1 MKFLDC
7 TTEKGREAL
16 AKLYKEM
23 TGKDFT
29 PPQEVEWESLE
40 EMEKMMQEVP
50 NYTISVQ
57 GRR

>member
-7 TTEKGREAL
+7 TTEKGRENL
-16 AKLYKEM
+16 ERLYKEM

-29 PPQEVEWESLE
+29 PPKEDEMESLE
-40 EMEKMMQEVP
+40 EIRKIMEEPP

>member
-1 MKFLDC
+1 MNFLDC
-7 TTEKGREAL
+7 TTEKGRENL

-23 TGKDFT
+23 TGKDFV

>member
-7 TTEKGREAL
+7 TTEKGRENL
-16 AKLYKEM
+16 ARLYKEI
-23 TGKDFT
+23 TGKDFV

>member
-7 TTEKGREAL
+7 TTEKGRENL
-16 AKLYKEM
+16 ERLYKEM
-23 TGKDFT
+23 TGKDFV

>member
-7 TTEKGREAL
+7 TTEKGRENL
-16 AKLYKEM
+16 ERLYKEM